1 MFNRESPLRIN
12 HFITLALG
20 LLFALSATAQLDVVH
35 WVPPLHSRDN
45 GQINDHYLYLS
56 TPETVPVT
64 VNLYDGSGAT
74 FGDSPYTIQNG
85 QPIAIEI
92 GNGQTNGSKLMVAQ
106 GELNETLTN
115 RGLKVEASAPIF
127 CNARYRSSWQ
137 AEALTS
143 KGSKAQGQT
152 FRLGGMPITY
162 QGGIRSFVFG
172 IMATEDNVQVQIS
185 EYDDGVVFAG
195 APAVNDDFLAFTLNE
210 GECRVYSAYAN
221 SEANLAGV
229 LGALVQSSGNVVINV
244 GNWCGSVGTTSSNQD
259 IGADQIVPVQFLGTD
274 HILVEGVGDPSQERG
289 FVVAHEAN
297 TDVYLNG
304 SVTPA
309 TTLQP
314 GEWYMAPNSE
324 YTGAPHSNCVIQTSK
339 PAYVYQFLGGSS
351 SQSTVGMNFIPPIS
365 CGMPNEVDEI
375 PSIQSIG
382 STSYTG
388 GVFAITEAG
397 ADLTIN
403 GTAQNGAVAV
413 DGYPGWE
420 TYRILNLTGDIT
432 VESTGPVAVGLFG
445 SSSDAGWSGYYSG
458 FSLNTNAAFDAPSTV
473 CSGDEAFIQFAGD
486 TLGGG
491 VLNWDFG
498 GLEATPLGDDLFE
511 VSTETPGDYT
521 VYLDVQGDLCAD
533 TTTHVV
539 TFYPPYSGNSVANAC
554 GEYTWNGI
562 EYNATGVY
570 NDVLTSATGCDSL
583 VELTLDIM
591 PIPDPMMSDYANDTL
606 VYCPAPGSL
615 LFGQEADPLYQIQ
628 WTHYPPGSS
637 DSTFLNNPTNAV
649 PYVGPGLYQIDYFT
663 GPPCNFSAS
672 GLIEVE
678 IEDCSIVIPNVFSPN
693 GDGKND
699 RFLVSGLYNI
709 EGVRMQIFNRW
720 GNLLFSDMDFGG
732 SAGWD
737 PRDDASEGT
746 YYFILNIPIRT
757 EELTITTAEGT
768 EILEGGTD
776 AEYFGHFT
784 LVR

>member
-1 MFNRESPLRIN
+1 MKHVIPFLIL
-12 HFITLALG
+12 LAG
-20 LLFALSATAQLDVVH
+20 LFATSSATAQLDVVH

-56 TPETVPVT
+56 TPETSPVT

-74 FGDSPYTIQNG
+74 FGDSPYTISNG
-85 QPIAIEI
+85 SPVAIEI
-92 GNGQTNGSKLMVAQ
+92 GNGQTSGSKLMVSQ

-115 RGLKVEASAPIF
+115 RGIKVEASAPIF

-143 KGSKAQGQT
+143 KGAQAQGQA

-162 QGGIRSFVFG
+162 QGGIRSYVFG

-185 EYDDGVVFAG
+185 GYDNNVVFAG
-195 APAVNDDFLAFTLNE
+195 TPTVNDDFLAFTLNE

-229 LGALVQSSGNVVINV
+229 LGALVQSNGNIVVNV

-259 IGADQIVPVQFLGTD
+259 IGADQIVPVQYLGTD

-297 TDVYLNG
+297 TAVYLNG
-304 SVTPA
+304 SATPSA
-309 TTLQP
+309 TLQP
-314 GEWYMAPNSE
+314 GEWYMSPNSE
-324 YTGAPHSNCVIQTSK
+324 YTGAPHSNCFIRTSK
-339 PAYVYQFLGGSS
+339 PAYVYQFLGGSP

-375 PSIQSIG
+375 PSIQNIG
-382 STSYTG
+382 NTSYTG
-388 GVFAITEAG
+388 GVFAIAEAG
-397 ADLTIN
+397 ANLTID
-403 GTAQNGAVAV
+403 GAPQAGAVLV
-413 DGYPGWE
+413 DGFPGWE

-445 SSSDAGWSGYYSG
+445 TSSDAGWSGYYSG
-458 FSLNTNAAFDAPSTV
+458 FSLNTNAAFDAPSSV
-473 CSGDEAFIQFAGD
+473 CWGDDAFIQFAGD

-498 GLEATPLGDDLFE
+498 GLDTNDLGEDLFE
-511 VSTETPGDYT
+511 ITTETPGDYT

-533 TTTHVV
+533 TTVHVV
-539 TFYPPYSGNSVANAC
+539 TFYPPYSGSSAANAC
-554 GEYTWNGI
+554 GEYTWNGTTFD
-562 EYNATGVY
+562 ASGVY

-591 PIPDPMMSDYANDTL
+591 PIPDPMMVDYTDDTL

-615 LFGQEADPLYQIQ
+615 LFGEQADPLYQIQ
-628 WTHYPPGSS
+628 WTYLPPGSA
-637 DSTFLNNPTNAV
+637 DSIALPDPTNAV
-649 PYVGPGLYQIDYFT
+649 PYVGAGLYQIDYFT
-663 GPPCNFSAS
+663 GPPCNFSAT

-678 IEDCSIVIPNVFSPN
+678 IEDCAIVIPNVFSPN

-699 RFLVSGLYNI
+699 RFRVSGLHNI
-709 EGVRMQIFNRW
+709 EGVRMQVFNRW
-720 GNLLFSDMDFGG
+720 GTLLFSDLDFGG

-746 YYFILNIPIRT
+746 YYFILNIPITT
-757 EELTITTAEGT
+757 EELTVTTVEGT
-768 EILEGGTD
+768 EILEGPTT
-776 AEYFGHFT
+776 ATYHGHFT

>member
-1 MFNRESPLRIN
+1 MSRFLTSV
-12 HFITLALG
+12 FGLAAILVCDLAHG
-20 LLFALSATAQLDVVH
+20 QLDTVH

-56 TPETVPVT
+56 TPETSPVT

-92 GNGQTNGSKLMVAQ
+92 GNGQTSGSKLMVSQ
-106 GELNETLTN
+106 SELNETLTN

-143 KGSKAQGQT
+143 KGTKAQGQT

-162 QGGIRSFVFG
+162 QGGIRSYVFG

-185 EYDDGVVFAG
+185 GYDSDVTFAG
-195 APAVNDDFLAFTLNE
+195 TPGVNDDILTFSLNE

-229 LGALVQSSGNVVINV
+229 LGALVESTGNIVINV

-259 IGADQIVPVQFLGTD
+259 IGADQIVPVPYLGTD

-289 FVVAHEAN
+289 FILAHEAE
-297 TDVYLNG
+297 TEVFMNG
-304 SVTPA
+304 APTPSA
-309 TTLQP
+309 TLQP
-314 GEWYMAPNSE
+314 GEWFMAPNNE
-324 YTGAPHSNCVIQTSK
+324 YTGAPHSNCFIQTSK
-339 PAYVYQFLGGSS
+339 PAYVYQFLGGSP

-365 CGMPNEVDEI
+365 CGMPNQVDEI
-375 PSIQSIG
+375 PSIQNIG
-382 STSYTG
+382 TTSYTG

-397 ADLTIN
+397 ANLTID
-403 GTAQNGAVAV
+403 GAPQTGAVTV
-413 DGYPGWE
+413 DGFPGWE

-458 FSLNTNAAFDAPSTV
+458 FSLNTNAAFDAPDAV
-473 CSGDEAFIQFAGD
+473 CWGDDAFVEFAGD

-491 VLNWDFG
+491 TLNWDFG
-498 GLEATPLGDDLFE
+498 ELDTVDLGDDLFE
-511 VSTETPGDYT
+511 IAVETPGEYT

-533 TTTHVV
+533 TSVHVV
-539 TFYPPYSGNSVANAC
+539 TFYPPYSGSSEANAC
-554 GEYTWNGI
+554 GEYTWNGVT
-562 EYNATGVY
+562 YTATGVY
-570 NDVLTSATGCDSL
+570 NDVLTSVTGCDSL
-583 VELTLDIM
+583 VELTLDVM
-591 PIPDPMMSDYANDTL
+591 PIPDPMMADYTDDTL

-615 LFGQEADPLYQIQ
+615 LFGEQADPLYQIQ
-628 WTHYPPGSS
+628 WTYFPSGSS
-637 DSTFLNNPTNAV
+637 DSLVLQDPTNAV
-649 PYVGPGLYQIDYFT
+649 PYVGPGLYQIAYFT
-663 GPPCNFSAS
+663 GPPCNFSAT
-672 GLIEVE
+672 GLIQVE

-693 GDGKND
+693 EDGKND
-699 RFLVSGLYNI
+699 RFRVSGLHNI
-709 EGVRMQIFNRW
+709 EGVRMRIYNRW
-720 GNLLFSDMDFGG
+720 GNLLYSDLDFGR

-737 PRDDASEGT
+737 PRLDAAEGT
-746 YYFILNIPIRT
+746 YYYILEIPIST
-757 EELTITTAEGT
+757 DELTVTNDNGT
-768 EILEGGTD
+768 EILAGPTT
-776 AEYFGHFT
+776 ATYQGHFT

>member
-1 MFNRESPLRIN
+1 MFNRESSLRIN
-12 HFITLALG
+12 HCITLILG
-20 LLFALSATAQLDVVH
+20 LLFALSANAQLDMFH
-35 WVPPLHSRDN
+35 WIPPLHSRDN

-56 TPETVPVT
+56 TPETQPVT

-74 FGDSPYTIQNG
+74 FGDSPYMIQNG

-106 GELNETLTN
+106 GELNETLAN

-127 CNARYRSSWQ
+127 CNARYRSAWQ

-143 KGSKAQGQT
+143 KGAKAQGQT

-185 EYDDGVVFAG
+185 EYDNGVVFAG
-195 APAVNDDFLAFTLNE
+195 TPAVNDDFLAFTLNE

-229 LGALVQSSGNVVINV
+229 LGALVQTSGNVVINV

-304 SVTPA
+304 SATPA
-309 TTLQP
+309 ITLQP

-324 YTGAPHSNCVIQTSK
+324 YTGAPHSNCVIETSN

-458 FSLNTNAAFDAPSTV
+458 FSLNTNAAFDAPSAV
-473 CSGDEAFIQFAGD
+473 CWGDEAVIQFAGD

-491 VLNWDFG
+491 ALNWDFG
-498 GLEATPLGDDLFE
+498 GLEATDLGDDLFE
-511 VSTETPGDYT
+511 VSTESPGDYT
-521 VYLDVQGDLCAD
+521 IYLDVQGDLCAD
-533 TTTHVV
+533 TTIHVV

-554 GEYTWNGI
+554 GEYTWNGM
-562 EYNATGVY
+562 EYNASGVY

-591 PIPDPMMSDYANDTL
+591 PIPDPMMSDYADDTL

-628 WTHYPPGSS
+628 WTHYPPGTS
-637 DSTFLNNPTNAV
+637 DTILLTDLTNAA
-649 PYVGPGLYQIDYFT
+649 PFVGPGLYQIDYFT
-663 GPPCNFSAS
+663 GPPCNFGAS
-672 GLIEVE
+672 GFIDVE
-678 IEDCSIVIPNVFSPN
+678 IEDCSLVIPNVFTPN

-720 GNLLFSDMDFGG
+720 GNLLFSDLDFGG

-737 PRDDASEGT
+737 PREEASEGT
-746 YYFILNIPIRT
+746 YYFILNIPVRT
-757 EELTITTAEGT
+757 EELTITTIEGT
-768 EILEGGTD
+768 EILEGGMD

>member
-1 MFNRESPLRIN
+1 MVYYYFECPILLQILVRMQQTV
-12 HFITLALG
+12 HFLALMLG
-20 LLFALSATAQLDVVH
+20 LLVAATGVAQLDVVH
-35 WVPPLHSRDN
+35 WIPPLHSRDN

-56 TPETVPVT
+56 TPEMEPVT

-74 FGDSPYTIQNG
+74 FGDSPYTIENG
-85 QPIAIEI
+85 QPIGIEI

-106 GELNETLTN
+106 GELNETLAN

-127 CNARYRSSWQ
+127 CNARYRSAWQ

-143 KGSKAQGQT
+143 KGAKAQGQT

-185 EYDDGVVFAG
+185 EYDNGVVFAG
-195 APAVNDDFLAFTLNE
+195 TPAVNDDFLAFTLNE
-210 GECRVYSAYAN
+210 GECRVYSAYSN
-221 SEANLAGV
+221 SEANLAGA
-229 LGALVQSSGNVVINV
+229 LGALVQASGNVVINV

-304 SVTPA
+304 SETPA

-365 CGMPNEVDEI
+365 CGMPKEVDEI

-397 ADLTIN
+397 ANLTIN

-432 VESTGPVAVGLFG
+432 VESTGPVAV
-445 SSSDAGWSGYYSG
+445 A
-458 FSLNTNAAFDAPSTV
+458 
-473 CSGDEAFIQFAGD
+473 
-486 TLGGG
+486 
-491 VLNWDFG
+491 
-498 GLEATPLGDDLFE
+498 
-511 VSTETPGDYT
+511 
-521 VYLDVQGDLCAD
+521 
-533 TTTHVV
+533 
-539 TFYPPYSGNSVANAC
+539 
-554 GEYTWNGI
+554 
-562 EYNATGVY
+562 
-570 NDVLTSATGCDSL
+570 
-583 VELTLDIM
+583 
-591 PIPDPMMSDYANDTL
+591 
-606 VYCPAPGSL
+606 
-615 LFGQEADPLYQIQ
+615 
-628 WTHYPPGSS
+628 
-637 DSTFLNNPTNAV
+637 
-649 PYVGPGLYQIDYFT
+649 
-663 GPPCNFSAS
+663 
-672 GLIEVE
+672 
-678 IEDCSIVIPNVFSPN
+678 
-693 GDGKND
+693 
-699 RFLVSGLYNI
+699 
-709 EGVRMQIFNRW
+709 
-720 GNLLFSDMDFGG
+720 FSDRVPMPVG
-732 SAGWD
+732 
-737 PRDDASEGT
+737 RGT
-746 YYFILNIPIRT
+746 TRAFHSTPMPPLMCHPPFVGAMRHSYSSREIP
-757 EELTITTAEGT
+757 
-768 EILEGGTD
+768 
-776 AEYFGHFT
+776 
-784 LVR
+784 

>member
-1 MFNRESPLRIN
+1 MDSMARFM
-12 HFITLALG
+12 TLVFG
-20 LLFALSATAQLDVVH
+20 LLVAATGMAQLDIFH
-35 WVPPLHSRDN
+35 WIPPLHSRDN

-56 TPETVPVT
+56 TPETVPVI

-92 GNGQTNGSKLMVAQ
+92 GNGQTAGSKLMVGQ

-143 KGSKAQGQT
+143 KGAKAQGQT

-185 EYDDGVVFAG
+185 GYDNDVVFAG
-195 APAVNDDFLAFTLNE
+195 IPAVNDDFLAFMLND
-210 GECRVYSAYAN
+210 GECRVYSAYAD

-297 TDVYLNG
+297 TDIYLNG
-304 SVTPA
+304 SATPDI
-309 TTLQP
+309 TLQP
-314 GEWYMAPNSE
+314 GEYYMAPNSE
-324 YTGAPHSNCVIQTSK
+324 YTGAPHSNCVIQTSN

-403 GTAQNGAVAV
+403 GAAQSGAVIV

-458 FSLNTNAAFDAPSTV
+458 FSLNTNAALDAPSAV
-473 CSGDEAFIQFAGD
+473 CWGDETFIQFAGD

-491 VLNWDFG
+491 MLNWDFG
-498 GLEATPLGDDLFE
+498 GLEVTDLGDDLFE
-511 VSTETPGDYT
+511 VSTESPGDYT

-539 TFYPPYSGNSVANAC
+539 TFYPPYFGSSVANAC
-554 GEYTWNGI
+554 GEFTWNGL
-562 EYNATGVY
+562 EYTATGVY
-570 NDVLTSATGCDSL
+570 NDVLTSNTGCDSL

-591 PIPDPMMSDYANDTL
+591 PIPDPMMSDYTDDTL

-615 LFGQEADPLYQIQ
+615 LFGEQADPLYQMQ
-628 WTHYPPGSS
+628 WMYFPPGSS
-637 DSTFLNNPTNAV
+637 DSTFLNDPTNAV

-693 GDGKND
+693 ADGKND
-699 RFLVSGLYNI
+699 RFRVSGLHNI
-709 EGVRMQIFNRW
+709 DGVRMQIFNRW
-720 GNLLFSDMDFGG
+720 GNLLFSDVDFGG

-737 PRDDASEGT
+737 PREEASEGT
-746 YYFILNIPIRT
+746 YYFILNIPIRI
-757 EELTITTAEGT
+757 EELTITTVQGT
-768 EILEGGTD
+768 EILEGGTE

>member
-1 MFNRESPLRIN
+1 MPRL
-12 HFITLALG
+12 LAFVFG
-20 LLFALSATAQLDVVH
+20 LAAVLLCNVAQGQLDTVH

-56 TPETVPVT
+56 TPETSPVT

-92 GNGQTNGSKLMVAQ
+92 GNGQTSGSKLMVSQ
-106 GELNETLTN
+106 SELNETLTN

-143 KGSKAQGQT
+143 KGTKAQGQT

-162 QGGIRSFVFG
+162 QGGIRSYVFG

-185 EYDDGVVFAG
+185 GYDNNVTFAG
-195 APAVNDDFLAFTLNE
+195 TPGVNDDMLTFALNE

-229 LGALVQSSGNVVINV
+229 LGALVESTGNVVINV

-259 IGADQIVPVQFLGTD
+259 IGADQIVPVPYLGTD

-289 FVVAHEAN
+289 FILAHEAE
-297 TDVYLNG
+297 TEVFING
-304 SVTPA
+304 ATTPSA
-309 TTLQP
+309 TLQP
-314 GEWYMAPNSE
+314 GEWFMAPNSE
-324 YTGAPHSNCVIQTSK
+324 YTGAPHSNCFIQTSK
-339 PAYVYQFLGGSS
+339 PTYVYQFLGGSP

-365 CGMPNEVDEI
+365 CGMPNQVDEI
-375 PSIQSIG
+375 PSIQNIG
-382 STSYTG
+382 ATSYTG

-397 ADLTIN
+397 ANLTID
-403 GTAQNGAVAV
+403 GTPQTGAVLV
-413 DGYPGWE
+413 DGFPGWE

-458 FSLNTNAAFDAPSTV
+458 FSLNTNAAFDAPDAV
-473 CSGDEAFIQFAGD
+473 CWGDDAFVEFAGD

-491 VLNWDFG
+491 ALNWDFG
-498 GLEATPLGDDLFE
+498 DLDTVDLGDDLFE
-511 VSTETPGDYT
+511 IAVETPGDYT

-533 TTTHVV
+533 TSVHVV
-539 TFYPPYSGNSVANAC
+539 TFYPPYSGSFEANAC
-554 GEYTWNGI
+554 GEYTWNGVT
-562 EYNATGVY
+562 YTSTGVY
-570 NDVLTSATGCDSL
+570 NDVLTSVTGCDSL
-583 VELTLDIM
+583 VELTLDVM
-591 PIPDPMMSDYANDTL
+591 PIPNPMMADYTDDTL

-615 LFGQEADPLYQIQ
+615 LFGEQADPLYQIQ
-628 WTHYPPGSS
+628 WTYFPSGSA
-637 DSTFLNNPTNAV
+637 DSLVLQDPTNAV
-649 PYVGPGLYQIDYFT
+649 PYVGPGLYQIAYFT
-663 GPPCNFSAS
+663 GPPCNFSAT
-672 GLIEVE
+672 GLIQVE

-693 GDGKND
+693 EDGKND
-699 RFLVSGLYNI
+699 RFRVSGLHNI
-709 EGVRMQIFNRW
+709 EGVRMRIYNRW
-720 GNLLFSDMDFGG
+720 GNLLYSDLDFGR

-737 PRDDASEGT
+737 PRMDAAEGT
-746 YYFILNIPIRT
+746 YYYILEIPIST
-757 EELTITTAEGT
+757 DELTVTNENGT
-768 EILEGGTD
+768 EILAGPTT
-776 AEYFGHFT
+776 ATYQGHFT